1 MKIDHVEIRYLESN
15 LDKPFGWSQRWT
27 DIRSVIVLKIVTDE
41 GIFGWGETYGSN
53 DSLDEIS
60 TICSMII
67 DQNPNNYEM
76 IWSKLHR
83 SFYQSHMFA
92 KSGINAVSA
101 IDTALLDIIGKSRK
115 ISVSEVLGGRTHESI
130 PVYATGLYYVDDY
143 ALNPLLEEAQ
153 LYAEK
158 GFTGMKMKV
167 GALSLKKDA
176 ERIMH
181 VRKTIGDN
189 INLMFDANESYDPVS
204 AIKLSKMVSQ
214 YDITWFEEPCASR
227 DDTSNKLVQ
236 AQSDIPISGGES
248 LSTRWEFSERIS
260 KRIFDIIQPDICSV
274 GGITEMRKVGLIAQS
289 FGVKFNPHFW
299 GTGISFAAALHS
311 LSNQPINQIGLN
323 NFPYQNESVLEFDQT
338 PHPIRDAIS
347 TQFNIT
353 KGSRVNIP
361 LSEGLGIEINEDAVN
376 HFTKG
381 ETRIV
386 KNKSNKQLKF

>member
-15 LDKPFGWSQRWT
+15 LNKPFGWSQRWT

-41 GIFGWGETYGSN
+41 GITGWGETYGSY
-53 DSLDEIS
+53 DSLNEIS
-60 TICSMII
+60 TISSMII

-76 IWSKLHR
+76 IWNKLHR
-83 SFYQSHMFA
+83 SLYQSHMFA
-92 KSGINAVSA
+92 KSGINSISA
-101 IDTALLDIIGKSRK
+101 IDTALLDIVGKSRK
-115 ISVSEVLGGRTHESI
+115 ISVSEVLGGRSHESI

-167 GALSLKKDA
+167 GALSLKEDA

-204 AIKLSKMVSQ
+204 AIKFSKMVSQ

-227 DDTSNKLVQ
+227 DDSNNKLVQ
-236 AQSDIPISGGES
+236 EQSDIPISGGES

-260 KRIFDIIQPDICSV
+260 KRIFDIIQPDICCV

-299 GTGISFAAALHS
+299 GTGISFAAALHA
-311 LSNQPINQIGLN
+311 LSNQPINQIGQN
-323 NFPYQNESVLEFDQT
+323 NLPYQNESVLEFDQT
-338 PHPIRDAIS
+338 PHPIREAIS
-347 TQFNIT
+347 TKFNIN
-353 KGSRVNIP
+353 KESRVTVP
-361 LSEGLGIEINEDAVN
+361 FSEGLGIDINEEAVN